1 MSTRLRPPT
10 GPRARRAP
18 PDRRRGRPGRPRRAF
33 TLIELLVVITIIAV
47 LLGLLLPAVQKV
59 REAAHRVTCQNH
71 LRQLALACHNYA
83 SDHNGLLPGQP
94 LGAPGQRTSWVL
106 ALLPHLDQDALSG
119 RWESRYLLPNGRE
132 NPAWYGNFNGPAA
145 PAAQPVKVLLCPAHA
160 LDPVVKTF
168 APPTALAPQGQ
179 YQAYM
184 SYRASGGGHAALAGP
199 AVRLTDITDGASNTL
214 LLGEHA
220 NREPRWL
227 PVFGARFA
235 PDPDGPSYVAG
246 GYASGPFAQAS
257 NPFNYRLPPKA
268 VGALPADLVAYWAWR
283 VWSFGSDHPGGA
295 GVARCDGSARS
306 VADGIAPAT
315 FAALGTI
322 DGDEVVPD
330 F

>member
-1 MSTRLRPPT
+1 MPRDRIRTRL
-10 GPRARRAP
+10 G
-18 PDRRRGRPGRPRRAF
+18 F
-33 TLIELLVVITIIAV
+33 TLIELLVVIAIIAV
-47 LLGLLLPAVQKV
+47 LIGLLLPAVQKV
-59 REAAHRVTCQNH
+59 REAAYRTECSNH
-71 LRQLALACHNYA
+71 LKQLALACNNYA
-83 SDHNGLLPGQP
+83 SDHYGLLPGQP
-94 LGAPGQRTSWVL
+94 LRAPGWRTAWVL
-106 ALLPHLDQDALSG
+106 ELLPYLEQGALRD
-119 RWESRYLLPNGRE
+119 RWEFRYLLPDGRE

-145 PAAQPVKVLLCPAHA
+145 PAAQPVTVLLCPAHA
-160 LDPVVKTF
+160 LGPVVKTF
-168 APPTALAPQGQ
+168 APPTAQAPQGQ

-184 SYRASGGGHAALAGP
+184 SYRASGGDHAAFAGP

-257 NPFNYRLPPKA
+257 NPFNYRLPPGA
-268 VGALPADLVAYWAWR
+268 VGALPAALVDYWARR

-295 GVARCDGSARS
+295 DVALCDGSARF
-306 VADGIAPAT
+306 VADGIDPAT

-322 DGDEVVPD
+322 DGGEVVPD